1 MAHVIDAV
9 LTLRDQFSGQLRN
22 ISQGLTDFQRRTKY
36 VANDMR
42 KVGKSTENIGKNLM
56 AHVTAPL
63 AGIGLMS
70 LRASNKFTDAIAKV
84 STIADTTKV
93 PIELL
98 RKDIIKLSN
107 DTGIASAEIADNVYD
122 AISAGQKTGDAVNFA
137 RKSTTLAK
145 AGFAEAGQS
154 LDVLTTIMNAYKM
167 KSEDVTKVSDM
178 LITTQNEGKVTVGE
192 LSSVMGKVIPTAVA
206 TNTGL
211 NQITAGYALM
221 TKNGIKAAETTTYM
235 NSMLNELS
243 KTGSVADKALRKMSG
258 KSFGQLMKEGKNV
271 SDVLNIL
278 DNYAIKN
285 KLSLKD
291 MFGSAEAGKAA
302 LVLATGAGKDFND
315 MLKKMDNSSNAT
327 KDAYDKL
334 QTPIEKFRKVLN
346 EAHNSLLGFGGVL
359 EPTMESLGDIIKT
372 ITDKISK
379 LTPEQQEMIVK
390 FGLIAASVGPVI
402 FVIGKITTGISKT
415 ITGINK
421 LSSSIKKAGG
431 VMSWLTSPGH
441 LVVIALIAIVT
452 ITALVIKNWD
462 KICKTAKE
470 VKEKLIELKNNALDK
485 VKKGFETAKKKIE
498 KFKETLKKS
507 EPTIKSVAKVLG
519 VIFAPA
525 LVSTGIKA
533 VKAGARI
540 AGSLIPKII
549 ELGVNAL
556 ITGTESLITL
566 IGSIIK
572 LGIEAVK
579 TGAKITIN
587 LIGKLV
593 DLGTQVIITA
603 AKITGDLIIAIVS
616 YAAKGWK
623 AVGAIVAQT
632 SAWIIQKGVVVA
644 HTIKLIAHK
653 AAVIGL
659 TAVTKL
665 LTAAQWALNAAF
677 VATPVG
683 WIVLAIGAIIGVAI
697 LLHKAWVKN
706 WGGIQDK
713 TQAVVD
719 YVKGKIDSIKETFN
733 SVKEKCAEFAQAIKE
748 TWGSIKEWMK
758 HPIQGT
764 ISLIKNG
771 DLSEVKGKNALGTP
785 YWGGGLSV
793 VGEHGPEIVEMPS
806 GSKVHDN
813 KDSRRMVGNGGSV
826 TITFGDVHVRNE
838 SDIDAIAN
846 KIVQKL
852 KIQSLN
858 MA

>member
-22 ISQGLTDFQRRTKY
+22 INQGLTNFQRRTKY

-63 AGIGLMS
+63 AGIGVMS

-122 AISAGQKTGDAVNFA
+122 AISAGQKTGDAVNFV

-211 NQITAGYALM
+211 NQVTAGYALM

-271 SDVLNIL
+271 SDVLNVL

-315 MLKKMDNSSNAT
+315 MLKKMDNSANAT
-327 KDAYDKL
+327 KNAYDKL
-334 QTPIEKFRKVLN
+334 QTPIEKFRKILN
-346 EAHNSLLGFGGVL
+346 KAHNSLLGVGGAL
-359 EPTMESLGDIIKT
+359 TPAMEALGNIIET

-402 FVIGKITTGISKT
+402 FVIGKITTSISKT

-431 VMSWLTSPGH
+431 IMSWLTSPGH

-452 ITALVIKNWD
+452 TTALVIKNWD
-462 KICKTAKE
+462 EICKISKE
-470 VKEKLIELKNNALDK
+470 VKEKLIELKDNALDK
-485 VKKGFETAKKKIE
+485 VQKAFETVKKKIE
-498 KFKETLKKS
+498 KFKEALKKA

-525 LVSTGIKA
+525 LIKTGIQA
-533 VKAGARI
+533 VKAGIKI

-549 ELGVNAL
+549 ELGINAL
-556 ITGTESLITL
+556 ITGAESLITL

-572 LGIEAVK
+572 LGVEAVK
-579 TGAKITIN
+579 TGAKITGN
-587 LIGKLV
+587 
-593 DLGTQVIITA
+593 
-603 AKITGDLIIAIVS
+603 LIIAIVS

>member
-22 ISQGLTDFQRRTKY
+22 ISQGLTNFQRRTKY

-63 AGIGLMS
+63 AGIGVMS

-122 AISAGQKTGDAVNFA
+122 AISAGQKTGDAVNFV

-211 NQITAGYALM
+211 NQVTAGYALM

-271 SDVLNIL
+271 SDVLNVL

-315 MLKKMDNSSNAT
+315 MLKKMDNSANAT
-327 KDAYDKL
+327 KNAYDKL
-334 QTPIEKFRKVLN
+334 QTPIEKFRKILN
-346 EAHNSLLGFGGVL
+346 KAHNSLLGVGGAL
-359 EPTMESLGDIIKT
+359 TPAMEALGNIIET

-415 ITGINK
+415 IIGINK

-431 VMSWLTSPGH
+431 LLKYFTSPGH
-441 LVVIALIAIVT
+441 LVVIILAAIAV
-452 ITALVIKNWD
+452 TALLVYKNWD
-462 KICKTAKE
+462 KLSKIFKKVGKE
-470 VKEKLIELKNNALDK
+470 LSKFTGIGKKEI
-485 VKKGFETAKKKIE
+485 KKIE
-498 KFKETLKKS
+498 EIFKRLSKNIGKHFAKAFNNMKKLLPKLKGLFKS
-507 EPTIKSVAKVLG
+507 ISDLFNLLKPIIMPIIKLLAVVFVAKIAFAFTKISIIISAVINTISGIIEGLIGIFKGIIDFVVGVFTGDWNKAWDGVERIFSGVVGIFKSIWHGVIDFFSTPVQAVIDILDSIFHDKVAKV
-519 VIFAPA
+519 
-525 LVSTGIKA
+525 K
-533 VKAGARI
+533 
-540 AGSLIPKII
+540 
-549 ELGVNAL
+549 NAWD
-556 ITGTESLITL
+556 G
-566 IGSIIK
+566 
-572 LGIEAVK
+572 
-579 TGAKITIN
+579 
-587 LIGKLV
+587 
-593 DLGTQVIITA
+593 
-603 AKITGDLIIAIVS
+603 
-616 YAAKGWK
+616 
-623 AVGAIVAQT
+623 
-632 SAWIIQKGVVVA
+632 
-644 HTIKLIAHK
+644 
-653 AAVIGL
+653 
-659 TAVTKL
+659 
-665 LTAAQWALNAAF
+665 
-677 VATPVG
+677 
-683 WIVLAIGAIIGVAI
+683 
-697 LLHKAWVKN
+697 
-706 WGGIQDK
+706 
-713 TQAVVD
+713 
-719 YVKGKIDSIKETFN
+719 
-733 SVKEKCAEFAQAIKE
+733 
-748 TWGSIKEWMK
+748 IKEWMK

-771 DLSEVKGKNALGTP
+771 DLSGVKGKNALGTP

-813 KDSRRMVGNGGSV
+813 KDSMRMVGNGGSV
-826 TITFGDVHVRNE
+826 TITFGDVHVRKE

-846 KIVQKL
+846 AIVKKL
-852 KIQSLN
+852 QIQRLN

>member
-22 ISQGLTDFQRRTKY
+22 ISQGLTNFQRRTKY

-63 AGIGLMS
+63 AGIGVMS

-122 AISAGQKTGDAVNFA
+122 AISAGQKTGDAVNFV

-211 NQITAGYALM
+211 NQVTAGYALM

-271 SDVLNIL
+271 SDVLNVL

-315 MLKKMDNSSNAT
+315 MLKKMDNSANAT
-327 KDAYDKL
+327 KNAYDKL
-334 QTPIEKFRKVLN
+334 QTPIEKFRKILN
-346 EAHNSLLGFGGVL
+346 KAHNSLLGVGGAL
-359 EPTMESLGDIIKT
+359 TPAMEALGNIIET

-415 ITGINK
+415 IIGINK

-431 VMSWLTSPGH
+431 LLKYFTSPGH
-441 LVVIALIAIVT
+441 LVVIILAAIAV
-452 ITALVIKNWD
+452 TALLVYKNWD
-462 KICKTAKE
+462 KLSKIFKKVGKE
-470 VKEKLIELKNNALDK
+470 LSKFTGIGKKEI
-485 VKKGFETAKKKIE
+485 KKIE
-498 KFKETLKKS
+498 EIFKRLSKNIGKHFAKAFNNMKKLLPKLKGLFKS
-507 EPTIKSVAKVLG
+507 ISDLFNLLKPIIMPIIKLLAVVFVAKIAFAFTKISIIISAVINTISGIIEGLIGIFKGIIDFVVGVFTGDWNKAWDGVERIFSGVVGIFKSIWHGVIDFFSAPVQAVIDILDSIFHDKVAKV
-519 VIFAPA
+519 
-525 LVSTGIKA
+525 K
-533 VKAGARI
+533 
-540 AGSLIPKII
+540 
-549 ELGVNAL
+549 NAWD
-556 ITGTESLITL
+556 G
-566 IGSIIK
+566 
-572 LGIEAVK
+572 
-579 TGAKITIN
+579 
-587 LIGKLV
+587 
-593 DLGTQVIITA
+593 
-603 AKITGDLIIAIVS
+603 
-616 YAAKGWK
+616 
-623 AVGAIVAQT
+623 
-632 SAWIIQKGVVVA
+632 
-644 HTIKLIAHK
+644 
-653 AAVIGL
+653 
-659 TAVTKL
+659 
-665 LTAAQWALNAAF
+665 
-677 VATPVG
+677 
-683 WIVLAIGAIIGVAI
+683 
-697 LLHKAWVKN
+697 
-706 WGGIQDK
+706 
-713 TQAVVD
+713 
-719 YVKGKIDSIKETFN
+719 
-733 SVKEKCAEFAQAIKE
+733 
-748 TWGSIKEWMK
+748 IKEWMK

-771 DLSEVKGKNALGTP
+771 DLSGVKGKNALGTP

-813 KDSRRMVGNGGSV
+813 KDSMRMVGNGGSV
-826 TITFGDVHVRNE
+826 TITFGDVHVRKE

-846 KIVQKL
+846 AIVKKL
-852 KIQSLN
+852 QIQRLN

>member
-22 ISQGLTDFQRRTKY
+22 VSQGLTDFQRRTKY

-122 AISAGQKTGDAVNFA
+122 AISAGQKTGDAVNFV

-315 MLKKMDNSSNAT
+315 MLKKMDNSANAT
-327 KDAYDKL
+327 KNAYDKL
-334 QTPIEKFRKVLN
+334 QTPIEKFRKILN
-346 EAHNSLLGFGGVL
+346 KAHNSLLGVGGAL
-359 EPTMESLGDIIKT
+359 TPAMEALGNIIET

-379 LTPEQQEMIVK
+379 LTPEQQKMIVK

-431 VMSWLTSPGH
+431 LLKYFTSPGH
-441 LVVIALIAIVT
+441 LVVIILAAIAV
-452 ITALVIKNWD
+452 TALLVYKNWD
-462 KICKTAKE
+462 KLSKIFKKVGKE
-470 VKEKLIELKNNALDK
+470 LSKFTGIGKKEI
-485 VKKGFETAKKKIE
+485 KKIE
-498 KFKETLKKS
+498 EIFKRLSKNIGKHFAKAFNNMKKLLPKLKGLFKS
-507 EPTIKSVAKVLG
+507 ISDLFNLLKPIIMPIIKLLAVVFVAKIAFAFTKISIIISAVINTISGIIEGLIGIFKGIIDFVVGVFTGDWNKAWDGVERIFSGVVGIFKSIWHGVIDFFSAPVQAVIDILDSIFHDKVAKV
-519 VIFAPA
+519 
-525 LVSTGIKA
+525 K
-533 VKAGARI
+533 
-540 AGSLIPKII
+540 
-549 ELGVNAL
+549 NAWD
-556 ITGTESLITL
+556 G
-566 IGSIIK
+566 
-572 LGIEAVK
+572 
-579 TGAKITIN
+579 
-587 LIGKLV
+587 
-593 DLGTQVIITA
+593 
-603 AKITGDLIIAIVS
+603 
-616 YAAKGWK
+616 
-623 AVGAIVAQT
+623 
-632 SAWIIQKGVVVA
+632 
-644 HTIKLIAHK
+644 
-653 AAVIGL
+653 
-659 TAVTKL
+659 
-665 LTAAQWALNAAF
+665 
-677 VATPVG
+677 
-683 WIVLAIGAIIGVAI
+683 
-697 LLHKAWVKN
+697 
-706 WGGIQDK
+706 
-713 TQAVVD
+713 
-719 YVKGKIDSIKETFN
+719 
-733 SVKEKCAEFAQAIKE
+733 
-748 TWGSIKEWMK
+748 IKEWMK

-771 DLSEVKGKNALGTP
+771 DLSGIKGKNALGTP

>member
-1 MAHVIDAV
+1 
-9 LTLRDQFSGQLRN
+9 
-22 ISQGLTDFQRRTKY
+22 
-36 VANDMR
+36 MR

-122 AISAGQKTGDAVNFA
+122 AISAGQKTGDAVNFV

-315 MLKKMDNSSNAT
+315 MLKKMDNSANAT
-327 KDAYDKL
+327 KNAYDKL
-334 QTPIEKFRKVLN
+334 QTPIEKFRKILN
-346 EAHNSLLGFGGVL
+346 KAHNSLLGVGGAL
-359 EPTMESLGDIIKT
+359 TPAMEALGNIIET

-379 LTPEQQEMIVK
+379 LTPEQQKMIVK

-431 VMSWLTSPGH
+431 LLKYFTSPGH
-441 LVVIALIAIVT
+441 LVVIILAAIAV
-452 ITALVIKNWD
+452 TALLVYKNWD
-462 KICKTAKE
+462 KLSKIFKKVGKE
-470 VKEKLIELKNNALDK
+470 LSKFTGIGKKEI
-485 VKKGFETAKKKIE
+485 KKIE
-498 KFKETLKKS
+498 EIFKRLSKNIGKHFAKAFNNMKKLLPKLKGLFKS
-507 EPTIKSVAKVLG
+507 ISDLFNLLKPIIMPIIKLLAVVFVAKIAFAFTKISIIISAVINTISGIIEGLIGIFKGIIDFVVGVFTGDWNKAWDGVERIFSGVVGIFKSIWHGVIDFFSAPVQAVIDILDSIFHDKVAKV
-519 VIFAPA
+519 
-525 LVSTGIKA
+525 K
-533 VKAGARI
+533 
-540 AGSLIPKII
+540 
-549 ELGVNAL
+549 NAWD
-556 ITGTESLITL
+556 G
-566 IGSIIK
+566 
-572 LGIEAVK
+572 
-579 TGAKITIN
+579 
-587 LIGKLV
+587 
-593 DLGTQVIITA
+593 
-603 AKITGDLIIAIVS
+603 
-616 YAAKGWK
+616 
-623 AVGAIVAQT
+623 
-632 SAWIIQKGVVVA
+632 
-644 HTIKLIAHK
+644 
-653 AAVIGL
+653 
-659 TAVTKL
+659 
-665 LTAAQWALNAAF
+665 
-677 VATPVG
+677 
-683 WIVLAIGAIIGVAI
+683 
-697 LLHKAWVKN
+697 
-706 WGGIQDK
+706 
-713 TQAVVD
+713 
-719 YVKGKIDSIKETFN
+719 
-733 SVKEKCAEFAQAIKE
+733 
-748 TWGSIKEWMK
+748 IKEWMK

-771 DLSEVKGKNALGTP
+771 DLSGIKGKNALGTP

>member
-1 MAHVIDAV
+1 
-9 LTLRDQFSGQLRN
+9 
-22 ISQGLTDFQRRTKY
+22 
-36 VANDMR
+36 MR

-63 AGIGLMS
+63 AGIGVMS

-122 AISAGQKTGDAVNFA
+122 AISAGQKTGDAVNFV

-211 NQITAGYALM
+211 NQVTAGYALM

-271 SDVLNIL
+271 SDVLNVL

-315 MLKKMDNSSNAT
+315 MLKKMDNSANAT
-327 KDAYDKL
+327 KNAYDKL
-334 QTPIEKFRKVLN
+334 QTPIEKFRKILN
-346 EAHNSLLGFGGVL
+346 KAHNSLLGVGGAL
-359 EPTMESLGDIIKT
+359 TPAMEALGNIIET

-415 ITGINK
+415 IIGINK

-431 VMSWLTSPGH
+431 LLKYFTSPGH
-441 LVVIALIAIVT
+441 LVVIILAAIAV
-452 ITALVIKNWD
+452 TALLVYKNWD
-462 KICKTAKE
+462 KLSKIFKKVGKE
-470 VKEKLIELKNNALDK
+470 LSKFTGIGKKEI
-485 VKKGFETAKKKIE
+485 KKIE
-498 KFKETLKKS
+498 EIFKRLSKNIGKHFAKAFNNMKKLLPKLKGLFKS
-507 EPTIKSVAKVLG
+507 ISDLFNLLKPIIMPIIKLLAVVFVAKIAFAFTKISIIISAVINTISGIIEGLIGIFKGIIDFVVGVFTGDWNKAWDGVERIFSGVVGIFKSIWHGVIDFFSTPVQAVIDILDSIFHDKVAKV
-519 VIFAPA
+519 
-525 LVSTGIKA
+525 K
-533 VKAGARI
+533 
-540 AGSLIPKII
+540 
-549 ELGVNAL
+549 NAWD
-556 ITGTESLITL
+556 G
-566 IGSIIK
+566 
-572 LGIEAVK
+572 
-579 TGAKITIN
+579 
-587 LIGKLV
+587 
-593 DLGTQVIITA
+593 
-603 AKITGDLIIAIVS
+603 
-616 YAAKGWK
+616 
-623 AVGAIVAQT
+623 
-632 SAWIIQKGVVVA
+632 
-644 HTIKLIAHK
+644 
-653 AAVIGL
+653 
-659 TAVTKL
+659 
-665 LTAAQWALNAAF
+665 
-677 VATPVG
+677 
-683 WIVLAIGAIIGVAI
+683 
-697 LLHKAWVKN
+697 
-706 WGGIQDK
+706 
-713 TQAVVD
+713 
-719 YVKGKIDSIKETFN
+719 
-733 SVKEKCAEFAQAIKE
+733 
-748 TWGSIKEWMK
+748 IKEWMK

-771 DLSEVKGKNALGTP
+771 DLSGVKGKNALGTP

-813 KDSRRMVGNGGSV
+813 KDSMRMVGNGGSV
-826 TITFGDVHVRNE
+826 TITFGDVHVRKE

-846 KIVQKL
+846 AIVKKL
-852 KIQSLN
+852 QIQRLN

>member
-22 ISQGLTDFQRRTKY
+22 VSQGLTDFQRRTKY

-122 AISAGQKTGDAVNFA
+122 AISAGQKTGDAVNFV

-315 MLKKMDNSSNAT
+315 MLKKMDNSANAT
-327 KDAYDKL
+327 KNAYDKL
-334 QTPIEKFRKVLN
+334 QTPIEKFRKILN
-346 EAHNSLLGFGGVL
+346 KAHNSLLGVGGAL
-359 EPTMESLGDIIKT
+359 TPAMEALGNIIET

-379 LTPEQQEMIVK
+379 LTPEQQKMIVK

-431 VMSWLTSPGH
+431 LLKYFTSPGH
-441 LVVIALIAIVT
+441 LVVIILAAIAV
-452 ITALVIKNWD
+452 TALLVYKNWD
-462 KICKTAKE
+462 KLSKIFKKVGKE
-470 VKEKLIELKNNALDK
+470 LSKFTGIGKKEI
-485 VKKGFETAKKKIE
+485 KKIE
-498 KFKETLKKS
+498 EIFKRLSKNIGKHFAKAFNNMKKLLPKLKGLFKS
-507 EPTIKSVAKVLG
+507 ISDLFNLLKPIIMPIIKLLAVVFVAKIAFAFTKISIIISAVINTISGIIEGLIGIFKGIIDFVVGVFTGDWNKAWDGVERIFSGVVGIFKSILHGVIDFFSAPVQAVIDILDSIFHDKVAKV
-519 VIFAPA
+519 
-525 LVSTGIKA
+525 K
-533 VKAGARI
+533 
-540 AGSLIPKII
+540 
-549 ELGVNAL
+549 NAWD
-556 ITGTESLITL
+556 G
-566 IGSIIK
+566 
-572 LGIEAVK
+572 
-579 TGAKITIN
+579 
-587 LIGKLV
+587 
-593 DLGTQVIITA
+593 
-603 AKITGDLIIAIVS
+603 
-616 YAAKGWK
+616 
-623 AVGAIVAQT
+623 
-632 SAWIIQKGVVVA
+632 
-644 HTIKLIAHK
+644 
-653 AAVIGL
+653 
-659 TAVTKL
+659 
-665 LTAAQWALNAAF
+665 
-677 VATPVG
+677 
-683 WIVLAIGAIIGVAI
+683 
-697 LLHKAWVKN
+697 
-706 WGGIQDK
+706 
-713 TQAVVD
+713 
-719 YVKGKIDSIKETFN
+719 
-733 SVKEKCAEFAQAIKE
+733 
-748 TWGSIKEWMK
+748 IKEWMK

-771 DLSEVKGKNALGTP
+771 DLSGIKGKNALGTP